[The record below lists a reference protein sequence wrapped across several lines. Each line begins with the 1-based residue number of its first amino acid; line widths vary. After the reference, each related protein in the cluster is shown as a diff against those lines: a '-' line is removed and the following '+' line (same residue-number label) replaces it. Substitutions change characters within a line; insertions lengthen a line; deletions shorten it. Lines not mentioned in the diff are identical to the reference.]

1 VLSAL
6 TLAMA
11 AAAPLGGRLASRFG
25 PRWPSAGGMAIAAAG
40 YLLLSR
46 WQAGTGYAAMVAGL
60 AIAGVGLGLAISPVA
75 ATVIDASAAERR
87 GSASAL
93 VIILRL
99 IGMTIG
105 VSVLTLWG
113 VQRQQA
119 LRQAGATDQLAASD
133 PQQFLVNVAA
143 RVVGETFLFAAA
155 ACVLALLLAFLL
167 RPHRTHESAEAA
179 LSAPDQRPGARAGS

>member
-1 VLSAL
+1 MAL
-6 TLAMA
+6 AT
-11 AAAPLGGRLASRFG
+11 G
-25 PRWPSAGGMAIAAAG
+25 G

-46 WQAGTGYAAMVAGL
+46 WQSATGYAAMVAGL
-60 AIAGVGLGLAISPVA
+60 ASTGIGLGLASSPVA
-75 ATVIDASAAERR
+75 ATVIESSAVERR

-119 LRQAGATDQLAASD
+119 LRQAGAIDPLASGD
-133 PQQFLVNVAA
+133 PQQFLLNVAA
-143 RVVGETFLFAAA
+143 RVIDETFLFAVA
-155 ACVLALLLAFLL
+155 ACALGLLLALLLE
-167 RPHRTHESAEAA
+167 PRTAEPRTKNQV
-179 LSAPDQRPGARAGS
+179 LGDKVT

>member
-1 VLSAL
+1 
-6 TLAMA
+6 MA
-11 AAAPLGGRLASRFG
+11 AAAPLGGRLASRIG
-25 PRWPSAGGMAIAAAG
+25 ARWPAAAG
-40 YLLLSR
+40 MALAAFGYMLLSR

-60 AIAGVGLGLAISPVA
+60 AVAGVGLGLALSPLA

-113 VQRQQA
+113 VQRQHA
-119 LRQAGATDQLAASD
+119 LRQAGAADPLAASD
-133 PQQFLVNVAA
+133 PQQFLANVAA
-143 RVVGETFLFAAA
+143 RVIDETFLFAVV
-155 ACVLALLLAFLL
+155 ACALALLLALLL
-167 RPHRTHESAEAA
+167 RPRPRDAIVAEQR
-179 LSAPDQRPGARAGS
+179 LMTNDQRSSASNGEPR

>member
-1 VLSAL
+1 
-6 TLAMA
+6 
-11 AAAPLGGRLASRFG
+11 
-25 PRWPSAGGMAIAAAG
+25 
-40 YLLLSR
+40 YL
-46 WQAGTGYAAMVAGL
+46 AMVAGL
-60 AIAGVGLGLAISPVA
+60 AGAGAGLGLATSPVA
-75 ATVIDASAAERR
+75 ATVIDASAADRR

-119 LRQAGATDQLAASD
+119 LRRAGATDPLAASD

-143 RVVGETFLFAAA
+143 RVIDETFLFAVA
-155 ACVLALLLAFLL
+155 ACTLGLLLALFLRRNPRAL
-167 RPHRTHESAEAA
+167 ASAEQQPATQA
-179 LSAPDQRPGARAGS
+179 QQPIRELVEHSQSDAKEYK

>member
-1 VLSAL
+1 
-6 TLAMA
+6 MA
-11 AAAPLGGRLASRFG
+11 VAAG
-25 PRWPSAGGMAIAAAG
+25 G

-46 WQAGTGYAAMVAGL
+46 WQASTGYAAMVAGL
-60 AIAGVGLGLAISPVA
+60 ATAGVGLGLAISPVA
-75 ATVIDASAAERR
+75 ATVIDASDAERR

-119 LRQAGATDQLAASD
+119 LRQAGAADPLVAGD

-143 RVVGETFLFAAA
+143 RVIDETFLFAVA
-155 ACVLALLLAFLL
+155 ACALGLLLALLLRSHPRNATRAEQ
-167 RPHRTHESAEAA
+167 RPTIH
-179 LSAPDQRPGARAGS
+179 DQRSTTRTGS